1 MSELEK
7 LYESAGR
14 HLAASPQQWPAFAK
28 DFQSIFGGGV
38 VLYRPSFANG
48 VLAWR
53 SAEQIVATTHLEYAL
68 NYVQHQVFESNQIP
82 DGSLNPLEP
91 SRRSDIIPDAIF
103 RNSEVAKNFFI
114 PRGIFYMLAV
124 SAILSDETHLMMV
137 VWRSEE
143 EGNFSD
149 IEKQRIALF
158 MRYLAT
164 LIPIE
169 NKEEVENANDA
180 VEEFGMKYALT
191 GAEVDVLS
199 DLLKGKSL
207 KAIADES
214 ERSYGTVRWHV
225 QNILEKCQVKSQ
237 KNLLREFYGL
247 IKR

>member
-1 MSELEK
+1 MIELEK
-7 LYESAGR
+7 LYESAGNY
-14 HLAASPQQWPAFAK
+14 LSVSPQQWEKFSK
-28 DFQSIFGGGV
+28 DFQSIFGAGM
-38 VLYRPSFANG
+38 VLYRPTFVGG

-53 SAEQIVATTHLEYAL
+53 SEEQTVATSHPEYAL
-68 NYVQHQVFESNQIP
+68 EYVKRQVFEANQIP
-82 DGSLNPLEP
+82 DDSLNPLEP
-91 SRRSDIIPDAIF
+91 SRRSDVIPDEIY
-103 RNSEVAKNFFI
+103 RDTEVAIDFFM
-114 PRGIFYMLAV
+114 PRGIFYMLAI

-143 EGNFSD
+143 DGDFSD

-169 NKEEVENANDA
+169 NKEDVENTNDA

-191 GAEVDVLS
+191 GSEIQVLS
-199 DLLKGKSL
+199 NLLQGKSL
-207 KAIADES
+207 KAIAGES
-214 ERSYGTVRWHV
+214 GRSYGTVRWHV

-237 KNLLREFYGL
+237 KNLLNEFYGL